1 MYFDEP
7 IPSPETIRDLLTDH
21 AFEVESLEKVQND
34 TLIDIKVLPDRAH
47 DCLSHRGIAR
57 EVSVLS
63 GVPLKK
69 EVFNP
74 RPFTAPESNIL
85 KVEIED
91 IKLCKRFSALV
102 IDNIEVRES
111 PEWLQDLLETIGQR
125 SINNVVDATNFVMF
139 SLGQPLH
146 AYDKAL
152 LTEAHGGYKIVA
164 RRAKNGEV
172 VKTLGEKDFTLSTEN
187 LVIADANKDAVL
199 GIAAIRGGDATKITK
214 STTSIVIEAANFDAI
229 NIRKTSKQLG
239 LRTDASVRFENDIT
253 PELTM
258 RAIQDVT
265 NLLFE
270 IAKTDETQ
278 VEGLV
283 DIYPKRVKPHR
294 VGVSL
299 SEIKNVIG
307 IDIKKEEV
315 ESILDKDGLIWSSCN
330 PREKIVER
338 ARELIGTP
346 YKFGSSVTFDSPL
359 TFDCSSFSAYLH
371 VEAGI
376 SIPRIAIDQ
385 FVFGSEI
392 TKEDALPGDL
402 VFFNTGES
410 IHTTGEYYSNVLGKN
425 VSQIAIRTESVE
437 YMAGTK
443 VPQGVDHIGIYIGDN
458 KIIHASGSLGVVES
472 TIGES
477 KQLST
482 VIGYRRMISND
493 ESRYVIT
500 VPAERLDLRIKEDLI
515 EEIGRIYGYRDVSP
529 KEILPLGKD
538 PEINKISYYED
549 LVRHALVSK
558 GFSEVM
564 SYAFVEKG
572 EVELLNPIAT
582 DKAFLRSTLAPKIQE
597 SLEMNFLNID
607 LLGLSQ
613 IKIFELGKVFQKD
626 GEYISLAIAIK
637 NPKSYKQNTVEAEI
651 LEITQALA
659 QTLGT
664 EINFEKVGDVYT
676 VNFTDVVVKLP
687 TPHTAQSYLIDDSQ
701 FRYKKI
707 SPYPYILRDIAVFVP
722 DGVAGEEIVNI
733 LVSESGD
740 LLVQYTLFDVFT
752 KNFPEGAR
760 TSYAYR
766 LVFQSFEK
774 TLTDDEVNQIMERV
788 NSKIAEK
795 SGWQVR

>member
-1 MYFDEP
+1 MKISHNWLKMYFDEP

-283 DIYPKRVKPHR
+283 DIYPKRV
-294 VGVSL
+294 
-299 SEIKNVIG
+299 I
-307 IDIKKEEV
+307 
-315 ESILDKDGLIWSSCN
+315 
-330 PREKIVER
+330 
-338 ARELIGTP
+338 
-346 YKFGSSVTFDSPL
+346 F
-359 TFDCSSFSAYLH
+359 
-371 VEAGI
+371 
-376 SIPRIAIDQ
+376 
-385 FVFGSEI
+385 
-392 TKEDALPGDL
+392 
-402 VFFNTGES
+402 
-410 IHTTGEYYSNVLGKN
+410 
-425 VSQIAIRTESVE
+425 QIATVL
-437 YMAGTK
+437 Y
-443 VPQGVDHIGIYIGDN
+443 YIFL
-458 KIIHASGSLGVVES
+458 K
-472 TIGES
+472 
-477 KQLST
+477 
-482 VIGYRRMISND
+482 
-493 ESRYVIT
+493 
-500 VPAERLDLRIKEDLI
+500 LI
-515 EEIGRIYGYRDVSP
+515 
-529 KEILPLGKD
+529 
-538 PEINKISYYED
+538 
-549 LVRHALVSK
+549 
-558 GFSEVM
+558 
-564 SYAFVEKG
+564 
-572 EVELLNPIAT
+572 
-582 DKAFLRSTLAPKIQE
+582 
-597 SLEMNFLNID
+597 
-607 LLGLSQ
+607 
-613 IKIFELGKVFQKD
+613 
-626 GEYISLAIAIK
+626 
-637 NPKSYKQNTVEAEI
+637 
-651 LEITQALA
+651 
-659 QTLGT
+659 
-664 EINFEKVGDVYT
+664 
-676 VNFTDVVVKLP
+676 
-687 TPHTAQSYLIDDSQ
+687 
-701 FRYKKI
+701 
-707 SPYPYILRDIAVFVP
+707 
-722 DGVAGEEIVNI
+722 
-733 LVSESGD
+733 
-740 LLVQYTLFDVFT
+740 
-752 KNFPEGAR
+752 
-760 TSYAYR
+760 
-766 LVFQSFEK
+766 
-774 TLTDDEVNQIMERV
+774 
-788 NSKIAEK
+788 
-795 SGWQVR
+795 